1 MSQKLANL
9 EKQKLEVKDEFA
21 MAVGERGR
29 QKTWVLKRGNPVLQG
44 EEVGPS
50 FPQILGAPEANV
62 PKEYDTGKTSGKR
75 RVLAEWIAS
84 PKNPMTAK
92 VMANR
97 LWQHHFGRGIVRSS
111 NNFGHI
117 GDQPTHPELLNLL
130 AAELIDGVW
139 KLQRM
144 HKLHIGR
151 ASCTESG

>member
-1 MSQKLANL
+1 
-9 EKQKLEVKDEFA
+9 

-29 QKTWVLKRGNPVLQG
+29 QKTWVLRRGNPVLQG

-97 LWQHHFGRGIVRSS
+97 L
-111 NNFGHI
+111 
-117 GDQPTHPELLNLL
+117 
-130 AAELIDGVW
+130 
-139 KLQRM
+139 
-144 HKLHIGR
+144 
-151 ASCTESG
+151 